1 MALISLGSLAA
12 AIFLGFFRKM
22 NTGLVCIGFA
32 LLLGKLAGIPDKE
45 IIGGFNYSLFLM
57 LLGVTY
63 LFGLAEW
70 NGTLK
75 LLTKKIT
82 VLAGKRTYLI
92 PVVMYLFATVLS
104 ALGPGTI
111 PTTAIMM
118 VFGMTLAVE
127 MKINPAMLAAI
138 IFLGAAGG
146 GMSPLAATGII
157 GLNLCEEFGLTG
169 IEAPLLVNGVFS
181 STVYAAVVYI
191 AFGGYKL
198 KSEKALKFSD
208 TASFNRAQ
216 IITLL
221 GICAMVGMVMIF
233 KVNVGLASFTAAMAL
248 SFFRVSDEGE
258 ALKRIPWG
266 TLLLI
271 CGVGVLMN
279 VIIVLGGIHLLS
291 ASLAS
296 IMNAATAT
304 AILGVTAG
312 VMSWFSSTSG
322 VVMPTLIPTVPHIIH
337 QMSIS
342 VNPVEWVTAI
352 SMVSNTAGISPLSTG
367 GALLVVYLASA
378 FRDKNAFR
386 ANVASVWTVLNL
398 VLMFTD
404 YEKGLY
410 NTEFFELLG
419 IGVIPLVIA
428 VYLGNKIHSMIN
440 QQMFNRLTYGLL
452 LAAGSM
458 IFV

>member
-1 MALISLGSLAA
+1 M
-12 AIFLGFFRKM
+12 
-22 NTGLVCIGFA
+22 
-32 LLLGKLAGIPDKE
+32 
-45 IIGGFNYSLFLM
+45 
-57 LLGVTY
+57 
-63 LFGLAEW
+63 
-70 NGTLK
+70 
-75 LLTKKIT
+75 
-82 VLAGKRTYLI
+82 
-92 PVVMYLFATVLS
+92 
-104 ALGPGTI
+104 
-111 PTTAIMM
+111 
-118 VFGMTLAVE
+118 
-127 MKINPAMLAAI
+127 
-138 IFLGAAGG
+138 
-146 GMSPLAATGII
+146 
-157 GLNLCEEFGLTG
+157 
-169 IEAPLLVNGVFS
+169 
-181 STVYAAVVYI
+181 YAAVVYI

-221 GICAMVGMVMIF
+221 GICAMVGMVMLF

-291 ASLAS
+291 VSLAS

-367 GALLVVYLASA
+367 GALALAAYSSEAGAAAGEMDRLFVKMFGISA
-378 FRDKNAFR
+378 
-386 ANVASVWTVLNL
+386 
-398 VLMFTD
+398 
-404 YEKGLY
+404 
-410 NTEFFELLG
+410 
-419 IGVIPLVIA
+419 IGVVTLSTLA
-428 VYLGNKIHSMIN
+428 YFG
-440 QQMFNRLTYGLL
+440 FYRWLL
-452 LAAGSM
+452 
-458 IFV
+458 

>member
-1 MALISLGSLAA
+1 MALLSLFSLAG

-32 LLLGKLAGIPDKE
+32 LLLGKIAGMADRD

-63 LFGLAEW
+63 LFGLAEI

-75 LLTKKIT
+75 LLTRKIT
-82 VLAGKRTYLI
+82 VLAGKHTYMI
-92 PVVMYLFATVLS
+92 PVVMYVFATVLS

-157 GLNLCEEFGLTG
+157 GLDLCQGFGLTG
-169 IEAPLLVNGVFS
+169 IELPLLVNGVLS
-181 STVYAAVVYI
+181 STVYAALVYI

-198 KSEKALKFSD
+198 KSDVVLQFSD
-208 TASFNRAQ
+208 IPAFNKEQ
-216 IITLL
+216 IVTLI
-221 GICAMVGMVMIF
+221 GIAGMVGLVMLF
-233 KVNVGLASFTAAMAL
+233 KVNVGLASFTVAMVL
-248 SFFRVSDEGE
+248 SFLRVSDEE
-258 ALKRIPWG
+258 QALKKIPWG

-279 VIIVLGGIHLLS
+279 VIISLGGIDLLS

-296 IMNAATAT
+296 VMSAKSATT
-304 AILGVTAG
+304 ILGVTAG

-322 VVMPTLIPTVPHIIH
+322 VVMPTLIPTIPHIIQ

-367 GALLVVYLASA
+367 GALA
-378 FRDKNAFR
+378 
-386 ANVASVWTVLNL
+386 
-398 VLMFTD
+398 
-404 YEKGLY
+404 
-410 NTEFFELLG
+410 
-419 IGVIPLVIA
+419 
-428 VYLGNKIHSMIN
+428 
-440 QQMFNRLTYGLL
+440 
-452 LAAGSM
+452 LAAYSAEAGAAAGELDRLFIKMFS
-458 IFV
+458 ISAAGVVTLSILAYFGFYRWLL

>member
-157 GLNLCEEFGLTG
+157 GLN
-169 IEAPLLVNGVFS
+169 GVFS

-291 ASLAS
+291 VSLAS

-367 GALLVVYLASA
+367 GALALAAYSSEAGAAAGEMDRLFVKMFGISA
-378 FRDKNAFR
+378 
-386 ANVASVWTVLNL
+386 
-398 VLMFTD
+398 
-404 YEKGLY
+404 
-410 NTEFFELLG
+410 
-419 IGVIPLVIA
+419 IGVVTLSTLA
-428 VYLGNKIHSMIN
+428 YFG
-440 QQMFNRLTYGLL
+440 FYRWLL
-452 LAAGSM
+452 
-458 IFV
+458 

>member
-1 MALISLGSLAA
+1 MALLSLFSLAG

-32 LLLGKLAGIPDKE
+32 LLLGKIAGMADRD

-63 LFGLAEW
+63 LFGLAEI

-75 LLTKKIT
+75 LLTRKIT
-82 VLAGKRTYLI
+82 VLAGKHTYMI
-92 PVVMYLFATVLS
+92 PVVMYVFATVLS

-157 GLNLCEEFGLTG
+157 GLDLCQEFGLTG
-169 IEAPLLVNGVFS
+169 IELPLLVNGVLS
-181 STVYAAVVYI
+181 STVYAALVYV

-198 KSEKALKFSD
+198 KSDVVLQFSD
-208 TASFNRAQ
+208 IPAFNKEQ
-216 IITLL
+216 IITLI
-221 GICAMVGMVMIF
+221 GIAVMVGLVMLF
-233 KVNVGLASFTAAMAL
+233 KVNVGLASFTVAMVL
-248 SFFRVSDEGE
+248 SFLRVSDEE
-258 ALKRIPWG
+258 QALKKIPWG

-279 VIIVLGGIHLLS
+279 VIISLGGIDLLS

-296 IMNAATAT
+296 VMSAKSATT
-304 AILGVTAG
+304 ILGVTAG

-322 VVMPTLIPTVPHIIH
+322 VVMPTLIPTIPHIIQ

-367 GALLVVYLASA
+367 GALA
-378 FRDKNAFR
+378 
-386 ANVASVWTVLNL
+386 
-398 VLMFTD
+398 
-404 YEKGLY
+404 
-410 NTEFFELLG
+410 
-419 IGVIPLVIA
+419 
-428 VYLGNKIHSMIN
+428 
-440 QQMFNRLTYGLL
+440 
-452 LAAGSM
+452 LAAYSAEAGAAAGELDRLFIKMFS
-458 IFV
+458 ISAAGVVTLSVLAYFGFYRWLL

>member
-1 MALISLGSLAA
+1 MALLSLASLA
-12 AIFLGFFRKM
+12 GAIFLGFFRKM

-32 LLLGKLAGIPDKE
+32 LLLGKMAGMADRD

-63 LFGLAEW
+63 LFGLAEI

-75 LLTKKIT
+75 LLTRKIT
-82 VLAGKRTYLI
+82 VLAGKHTYMI
-92 PVVMYLFATVLS
+92 PIVMYIFATVLS

-127 MKINPAMLAAI
+127 MGINPAMLAAI

-157 GLNLCEEFGLTG
+157 GLDLCEGFGLTG
-169 IEAPLLVNGVFS
+169 IELPLLVNGILS
-181 STVYAAVVYI
+181 STVYAALVYV

-198 KSEKALKFSD
+198 KSDVVLKFSD
-208 TASFNRAQ
+208 IPAFNKEQ
-216 IITLL
+216 IITLI
-221 GICAMVGMVMIF
+221 GIASMVGLVMLF
-233 KVNVGLASFTAAMAL
+233 KVNVGLASFTVAMIL
-248 SFFRVSDEGE
+248 SFLRVSDEE
-258 ALKRIPWG
+258 QALKKIPWG

-279 VIIVLGGIHLLS
+279 VIIALGGIDLLS

-296 IMNAATAT
+296 VMSANTAT
-304 AILGVTAG
+304 TILGVTAG

-322 VVMPTLIPTVPHIIH
+322 VVMPTLIPTIPHIIQ

-367 GALLVVYLASA
+367 GALA
-378 FRDKNAFR
+378 
-386 ANVASVWTVLNL
+386 
-398 VLMFTD
+398 
-404 YEKGLY
+404 
-410 NTEFFELLG
+410 
-419 IGVIPLVIA
+419 
-428 VYLGNKIHSMIN
+428 
-440 QQMFNRLTYGLL
+440 
-452 LAAGSM
+452 LAASSAEAGAAAGELDRLFIKMFS
-458 IFV
+458 ISAAGVVTLSILAYFGFYRWLL

>member
-1 MALISLGSLAA
+1 MALLSLFSLAG

-32 LLLGKLAGIPDKE
+32 LLLGKLAGMADRD

-63 LFGLAEW
+63 LFGLAEI

-75 LLTKKIT
+75 LLTRKIT
-82 VLAGKRTYLI
+82 VLAGKHTYMI
-92 PVVMYLFATVLS
+92 PVVMYIFATVLS

-157 GLNLCEEFGLTG
+157 GLDLCQGFGLTG
-169 IEAPLLVNGVFS
+169 IELPLLVNGVLS
-181 STVYAAVVYI
+181 STVYAALVYV

-198 KSEKALKFSD
+198 KSDVVLQFSD
-208 TASFNRAQ
+208 IPAFNKEQ
-216 IITLL
+216 IVTLI
-221 GICAMVGMVMIF
+221 GIAVMVGLVMLF
-233 KVNVGLASFTAAMAL
+233 KVNVGLASFTVAMVL
-248 SFFRVSDEGE
+248 SFLRVSDEE
-258 ALKRIPWG
+258 QALKKIPWG

-279 VIIVLGGIHLLS
+279 VIIALGGIDLLS

-296 IMNAATAT
+296 VMSAKTAT
-304 AILGVTAG
+304 TILGVTAG

-322 VVMPTLIPTVPHIIH
+322 VVMPTLIPTIPHIIQ

-367 GALLVVYLASA
+367 GALA
-378 FRDKNAFR
+378 
-386 ANVASVWTVLNL
+386 
-398 VLMFTD
+398 
-404 YEKGLY
+404 
-410 NTEFFELLG
+410 
-419 IGVIPLVIA
+419 
-428 VYLGNKIHSMIN
+428 
-440 QQMFNRLTYGLL
+440 
-452 LAAGSM
+452 LAAYSAEAGAAAGELDRLFIKMFS
-458 IFV
+458 ISAAGVVTLSILAYFGFYRWLL

>member
-221 GICAMVGMVMIF
+221 GICAMVGMVMLF

-291 ASLAS
+291 A
-296 IMNAATAT
+296 T

-352 SMVSNTAGISPLSTG
+352 SMVSNTAGSSPLSTG
-367 GALLVVYLASA
+367 GALALAAYSSEAGAAAGEMDRLFVKMFGISA
-378 FRDKNAFR
+378 
-386 ANVASVWTVLNL
+386 
-398 VLMFTD
+398 
-404 YEKGLY
+404 
-410 NTEFFELLG
+410 
-419 IGVIPLVIA
+419 IGVVTLSTLA
-428 VYLGNKIHSMIN
+428 YFG
-440 QQMFNRLTYGLL
+440 FYRWLL
-452 LAAGSM
+452 
-458 IFV
+458 

>member
-1 MALISLGSLAA
+1 MALLSLFSLAA

-32 LLLGKLAGIPDKE
+32 LLLGKIAGMADRD

-63 LFGLAEW
+63 LFGLAEI

-75 LLTKKIT
+75 LLTRKIT
-82 VLAGKRTYLI
+82 VLAGKHTYMI
-92 PVVMYLFATVLS
+92 PVVMYIFATVLS

-157 GLNLCEEFGLTG
+157 GLDLCQGFGLTG
-169 IEAPLLVNGVFS
+169 IEMPLLVNGILS
-181 STVYAAVVYI
+181 STVYAALVYV

-198 KSEKALKFSD
+198 KSDVVLKFSD
-208 TASFNRAQ
+208 IPAFNKEQ
-216 IITLL
+216 IITLI
-221 GICAMVGMVMIF
+221 GIASMVGLVLLF
-233 KVNVGLASFTAAMAL
+233 KVNVGLASFTVAMVL
-248 SFFRVSDEGE
+248 SFLRVSDEE
-258 ALKRIPWG
+258 QALKKIPWG

-279 VIIVLGGIHLLS
+279 VIIALGGIDLLS

-296 IMNAATAT
+296 VMSAKTAT
-304 AILGVTAG
+304 TILGVTAG

-322 VVMPTLIPTVPHIIH
+322 VVMPTLIPTIPHIIE

-367 GALLVVYLASA
+367 GALA
-378 FRDKNAFR
+378 
-386 ANVASVWTVLNL
+386 
-398 VLMFTD
+398 
-404 YEKGLY
+404 
-410 NTEFFELLG
+410 
-419 IGVIPLVIA
+419 
-428 VYLGNKIHSMIN
+428 
-440 QQMFNRLTYGLL
+440 
-452 LAAGSM
+452 LAAYSAEAGAAAGELDRLFIKMFS
-458 IFV
+458 ISAVGVVTLSILAYFGFYRWLL

>member
-1 MALISLGSLAA
+1 MALLSLFSLAG

-32 LLLGKLAGIPDKE
+32 LLLGKIAGMADRD

-63 LFGLAEW
+63 LFGLAEI

-75 LLTKKIT
+75 LLTRKIT
-82 VLAGKRTYLI
+82 VLAGKHTYMI
-92 PVVMYLFATVLS
+92 PVVMYVFATVLS

-157 GLNLCEEFGLTG
+157 GLDLCQGFGLTG
-169 IEAPLLVNGVFS
+169 IELPLLVNGVLS
-181 STVYAAVVYI
+181 STVYAALVYV

-198 KSEKALKFSD
+198 KSDVVLQFSD
-208 TASFNRAQ
+208 IPAFNKEQ
-216 IITLL
+216 IVTLI
-221 GICAMVGMVMIF
+221 GIAVMVGLVMLF
-233 KVNVGLASFTAAMAL
+233 KVNVGLASFTVAMVL
-248 SFFRVSDEGE
+248 SFLRVSDEE
-258 ALKRIPWG
+258 QALKKIPWG

-279 VIIVLGGIHLLS
+279 VIIALGGIDLLS

-296 IMNAATAT
+296 VMSAKTAT
-304 AILGVTAG
+304 TILGVTAG

-322 VVMPTLIPTVPHIIH
+322 VVMPTLIPTIPHIIQ

-367 GALLVVYLASA
+367 GALA
-378 FRDKNAFR
+378 
-386 ANVASVWTVLNL
+386 
-398 VLMFTD
+398 
-404 YEKGLY
+404 
-410 NTEFFELLG
+410 
-419 IGVIPLVIA
+419 
-428 VYLGNKIHSMIN
+428 
-440 QQMFNRLTYGLL
+440 
-452 LAAGSM
+452 LAAYSAEAGAAAGELDRLFIKMFS
-458 IFV
+458 ISAAGVVTLSVLAYFGFYRWLL

>member
-118 VFGMTLAVE
+118 VFGMTLAV
-127 MKINPAMLAAI
+127 I

-367 GALLVVYLASA
+367 GALALAAYSSEAGAAAGEMDRLFVKMFGISA
-378 FRDKNAFR
+378 
-386 ANVASVWTVLNL
+386 
-398 VLMFTD
+398 
-404 YEKGLY
+404 
-410 NTEFFELLG
+410 
-419 IGVIPLVIA
+419 IGVVTLSTLA
-428 VYLGNKIHSMIN
+428 YFG
-440 QQMFNRLTYGLL
+440 FYRWLL
-452 LAAGSM
+452 
-458 IFV
+458 

>member
-1 MALISLGSLAA
+1 MALLSLFSLAG

-32 LLLGKLAGIPDKE
+32 LLLGKIAGMADRD

-63 LFGLAEW
+63 LFGLAEI

-75 LLTKKIT
+75 LLTRKIT
-82 VLAGKRTYLI
+82 VLAGKHTYMI
-92 PVVMYLFATVLS
+92 PVVMYVFATVLS

-157 GLNLCEEFGLTG
+157 GLDLCQGFGLTG
-169 IEAPLLVNGVFS
+169 IELPLLVNGVLS
-181 STVYAAVVYI
+181 STVYAALVYV

-198 KSEKALKFSD
+198 KSDVVLQFSD
-208 TASFNRAQ
+208 IPAFNKEQ
-216 IITLL
+216 IVTLI
-221 GICAMVGMVMIF
+221 GIANMVGLVMLF
-233 KVNVGLASFTAAMAL
+233 KVNVGLASFTVAMVL
-248 SFFRVSDEGE
+248 SFLRVSDEE
-258 ALKRIPWG
+258 QALKKIPWG

-279 VIIVLGGIHLLS
+279 VIIALGGIDLLS

-296 IMNAATAT
+296 VMSAKTAT
-304 AILGVTAG
+304 TILGVTAG

-322 VVMPTLIPTVPHIIH
+322 VVMPTLIPTIPHIIQ

-367 GALLVVYLASA
+367 GALA
-378 FRDKNAFR
+378 
-386 ANVASVWTVLNL
+386 
-398 VLMFTD
+398 
-404 YEKGLY
+404 
-410 NTEFFELLG
+410 
-419 IGVIPLVIA
+419 
-428 VYLGNKIHSMIN
+428 
-440 QQMFNRLTYGLL
+440 
-452 LAAGSM
+452 LAAYSAEAGAAAGELDRLFIKMFS
-458 IFV
+458 ISAAGVVTLSILAYFGFYRWLL

>member
-1 MALISLGSLAA
+1 MALLSLFSLAA

-32 LLLGKLAGIPDKE
+32 LLLGKIAGMADRD

-63 LFGLAEW
+63 LFGLAEI

-75 LLTKKIT
+75 LLTRKIT
-82 VLAGKRTYLI
+82 VLAGKHTYMI
-92 PVVMYLFATVLS
+92 PVVMYIFATVLS

-157 GLNLCEEFGLTG
+157 GLDLCQGFGLTG
-169 IEAPLLVNGVFS
+169 IEMPLLVNGILS
-181 STVYAAVVYI
+181 STVYAALVYV

-198 KSEKALKFSD
+198 KSDVVLKFSD
-208 TASFNRAQ
+208 IPAFNKEQ
-216 IITLL
+216 IITLI
-221 GICAMVGMVMIF
+221 GIASMVGLVLLF
-233 KVNVGLASFTAAMAL
+233 KVNVGLASFTVAMVL
-248 SFFRVSDEGE
+248 SFLRVSDEE
-258 ALKRIPWG
+258 QALKKIPWG

-279 VIIVLGGIHLLS
+279 VIIALGGIDLLS

-296 IMNAATAT
+296 VMSAKTAT

-322 VVMPTLIPTVPHIIH
+322 VVMPTLIPTIPHIIE

-367 GALLVVYLASA
+367 GALA
-378 FRDKNAFR
+378 
-386 ANVASVWTVLNL
+386 
-398 VLMFTD
+398 
-404 YEKGLY
+404 
-410 NTEFFELLG
+410 
-419 IGVIPLVIA
+419 
-428 VYLGNKIHSMIN
+428 
-440 QQMFNRLTYGLL
+440 
-452 LAAGSM
+452 LAAYSAEAGAAAGELDRLFIKMFS
-458 IFV
+458 ISAVGVVTLSILAYFGFYRWLL

>member
-1 MALISLGSLAA
+1 MALLSLFSLAA

-32 LLLGKLAGIPDKE
+32 LLLGKIAGMADRD

-63 LFGLAEW
+63 LFGLAEI

-75 LLTKKIT
+75 LLTRKIT
-82 VLAGKRTYLI
+82 VLAGKHTYMI
-92 PVVMYLFATVLS
+92 PVVMYVFATVLS

-157 GLNLCEEFGLTG
+157 GLDLCQGFGLTG
-169 IEAPLLVNGVFS
+169 IELPLLVNGVLS
-181 STVYAAVVYI
+181 STVYAALVYV

-198 KSEKALKFSD
+198 KSDVVLQFSD
-208 TASFNRAQ
+208 IPAFNKEQIVTLIGIAS
-216 IITLL
+216 
-221 GICAMVGMVMIF
+221 MVGLVMLF
-233 KVNVGLASFTAAMAL
+233 KVNVGLASFTVAMVL
-248 SFFRVSDEGE
+248 SFLRVSDEE
-258 ALKRIPWG
+258 QALKKIPWG

-279 VIIVLGGIHLLS
+279 VIIALGGIDLLS

-296 IMNAATAT
+296 VMSAKTAT
-304 AILGVTAG
+304 TILGVTAG

-322 VVMPTLIPTVPHIIH
+322 VVMPTLIPTIPHIIQ

-367 GALLVVYLASA
+367 GALA
-378 FRDKNAFR
+378 
-386 ANVASVWTVLNL
+386 
-398 VLMFTD
+398 
-404 YEKGLY
+404 
-410 NTEFFELLG
+410 
-419 IGVIPLVIA
+419 
-428 VYLGNKIHSMIN
+428 
-440 QQMFNRLTYGLL
+440 
-452 LAAGSM
+452 LAAYSA
-458 IFV
+458 

>member
-1 MALISLGSLAA
+1 MALLSLFSLAG

-32 LLLGKLAGIPDKE
+32 LLLGKIAGMADRD

-63 LFGLAEW
+63 LFGLAEI

-75 LLTKKIT
+75 LLTRKIT
-82 VLAGKRTYLI
+82 VLAGKHTYMI
-92 PVVMYLFATVLS
+92 PVVMYVFATVLS

-157 GLNLCEEFGLTG
+157 GLDLCQGFGLTG
-169 IEAPLLVNGVFS
+169 IELPLLVNGVLS
-181 STVYAAVVYI
+181 STVYAALVYV

-198 KSEKALKFSD
+198 KSDVVLQFSD
-208 TASFNRAQ
+208 IPAFNKKQ
-216 IITLL
+216 IITLI
-221 GICAMVGMVMIF
+221 GIAVMVGLVMLF
-233 KVNVGLASFTAAMAL
+233 KVNVGLASFTVAMVL
-248 SFFRVSDEGE
+248 SFLRVSDEE
-258 ALKRIPWG
+258 QALKKIPWG

-279 VIIVLGGIHLLS
+279 VIIALGGIDLLS

-296 IMNAATAT
+296 VMSAKTAT
-304 AILGVTAG
+304 TILGVTAG

-322 VVMPTLIPTVPHIIH
+322 VVMPTLIPTIPHIIQ

-367 GALLVVYLASA
+367 GALA
-378 FRDKNAFR
+378 
-386 ANVASVWTVLNL
+386 
-398 VLMFTD
+398 
-404 YEKGLY
+404 
-410 NTEFFELLG
+410 
-419 IGVIPLVIA
+419 
-428 VYLGNKIHSMIN
+428 
-440 QQMFNRLTYGLL
+440 
-452 LAAGSM
+452 LAAYSAEAGAAAGELDRLFIKMFS
-458 IFV
+458 ISAAGVVTLSILAYFGFYRWLL

>member
-1 MALISLGSLAA
+1 MSQNENYTHEFQVWRKHMALLSLASLA
-12 AIFLGFFRKM
+12 GAIFLGFFRKM

-32 LLLGKLAGIPDKE
+32 LLLGKMAGMADRD

-63 LFGLAEW
+63 LFGLAEI

-75 LLTKKIT
+75 LLTRKIT
-82 VLAGKRTYLI
+82 VLAGKHTYMI
-92 PVVMYLFATVLS
+92 PIVMYIFATVLS

-127 MKINPAMLAAI
+127 MGINPAMLAAI

-157 GLNLCEEFGLTG
+157 GLDLCEGFGLTG
-169 IEAPLLVNGVFS
+169 IELPLLVNGILS
-181 STVYAAVVYI
+181 STVYAALVYV

-198 KSEKALKFSD
+198 KSDVVLQFSD
-208 TASFNRAQ
+208 IPAFNKEQ
-216 IITLL
+216 IITLI
-221 GICAMVGMVMIF
+221 GIASMVGLVMLF
-233 KVNVGLASFTAAMAL
+233 KVNVGLASFTVAMIL
-248 SFFRVSDEGE
+248 SFLRVSDEE
-258 ALKRIPWG
+258 QALKKIPWG

-279 VIIVLGGIHLLS
+279 VIIALGGIDLLS

-296 IMNAATAT
+296 VMSANTAT
-304 AILGVTAG
+304 TILGVTAG

-322 VVMPTLIPTVPHIIH
+322 VVMPTLIPTIPHIIQ

-367 GALLVVYLASA
+367 GALA
-378 FRDKNAFR
+378 
-386 ANVASVWTVLNL
+386 
-398 VLMFTD
+398 
-404 YEKGLY
+404 
-410 NTEFFELLG
+410 
-419 IGVIPLVIA
+419 
-428 VYLGNKIHSMIN
+428 
-440 QQMFNRLTYGLL
+440 
-452 LAAGSM
+452 LAAYSAEAGAAAGELDRLFIKMFS
-458 IFV
+458 ISAAGVVTLSILAYFGFYRWLL

>member
-1 MALISLGSLAA
+1 MALLSLFSLAG

-32 LLLGKLAGIPDKE
+32 LLLGKIAGMADRD

-63 LFGLAEW
+63 LFGLAEI

-75 LLTKKIT
+75 LLTRKIT
-82 VLAGKRTYLI
+82 VLAGKHTYMI
-92 PVVMYLFATVLS
+92 PVVMYVFATVLS

-157 GLNLCEEFGLTG
+157 GLDLCQGFGLTG
-169 IEAPLLVNGVFS
+169 IELPLLVNGVLS
-181 STVYAAVVYI
+181 STVYAALVYV

-198 KSEKALKFSD
+198 KSDVVLQFSD
-208 TASFNRAQ
+208 IPAFNKEQ
-216 IITLL
+216 IITLI
-221 GICAMVGMVMIF
+221 GIAVMVGLVMLF
-233 KVNVGLASFTAAMAL
+233 KVNVGLASFTVAMVL
-248 SFFRVSDEGE
+248 SFLRVSDEE
-258 ALKRIPWG
+258 QALKKIPWG

-279 VIIVLGGIHLLS
+279 VIIALGGIDLLS

-296 IMNAATAT
+296 VMSAKTAT
-304 AILGVTAG
+304 TILGVTAG

-322 VVMPTLIPTVPHIIH
+322 VVMPTLIPTIPHIIQ

-367 GALLVVYLASA
+367 GALA
-378 FRDKNAFR
+378 
-386 ANVASVWTVLNL
+386 
-398 VLMFTD
+398 
-404 YEKGLY
+404 
-410 NTEFFELLG
+410 
-419 IGVIPLVIA
+419 
-428 VYLGNKIHSMIN
+428 
-440 QQMFNRLTYGLL
+440 
-452 LAAGSM
+452 LAAYSAEAGAAAGELDRLFIKMFS
-458 IFV
+458 ISAAGVVTLSVLAYFGFYRWLL

>member
-1 MALISLGSLAA
+1 MALLSLFSLAG

-32 LLLGKLAGIPDKE
+32 LLLGKIAGMADRD

-63 LFGLAEW
+63 LFGLAEI

-75 LLTKKIT
+75 LLTRKIT
-82 VLAGKRTYLI
+82 VLAGKHTYMI
-92 PVVMYLFATVLS
+92 PVVMYVFATVLS

-157 GLNLCEEFGLTG
+157 GLDLCQGFGLTG
-169 IEAPLLVNGVFS
+169 IELPLLVNGVLS
-181 STVYAAVVYI
+181 STVYAALVYV

-198 KSEKALKFSD
+198 KSDVVLQFSD
-208 TASFNRAQ
+208 IPAFNKEQ
-216 IITLL
+216 IITLI
-221 GICAMVGMVMIF
+221 GIAGMVGLVLLF
-233 KVNVGLASFTAAMAL
+233 KVNVGLASFTVAMVL
-248 SFFRVSDEGE
+248 SFLRVSDEE
-258 ALKRIPWG
+258 QALKKIPWG

-279 VIIVLGGIHLLS
+279 VIIALGGIDLLS

-296 IMNAATAT
+296 VMSAKSATT
-304 AILGVTAG
+304 ILGVTAG

-322 VVMPTLIPTVPHIIH
+322 VVMPTLIPTIPHIIE

-367 GALLVVYLASA
+367 GALA
-378 FRDKNAFR
+378 
-386 ANVASVWTVLNL
+386 
-398 VLMFTD
+398 
-404 YEKGLY
+404 
-410 NTEFFELLG
+410 
-419 IGVIPLVIA
+419 
-428 VYLGNKIHSMIN
+428 
-440 QQMFNRLTYGLL
+440 
-452 LAAGSM
+452 LAAYSAEAGAAAGELDRLFIKMFS
-458 IFV
+458 ISAAGVVTLSILAYFGFYRWLL

>member
-1 MALISLGSLAA
+1 MALLSLFSLAG

-32 LLLGKLAGIPDKE
+32 LLLGKIAGMADRD

-63 LFGLAEW
+63 LFGLAEI

-75 LLTKKIT
+75 LLTRKIT
-82 VLAGKRTYLI
+82 VLAGKHTYMI
-92 PVVMYLFATVLS
+92 PIVMYIFATVLS

-127 MKINPAMLAAI
+127 MGINPAMLAAI

-157 GLNLCEEFGLTG
+157 GLDLCEGFGLTG
-169 IEAPLLVNGVFS
+169 IELPLLVNGILS
-181 STVYAAVVYI
+181 STVYAALVYV

-198 KSEKALKFSD
+198 KSDVVLKFSD
-208 TASFNRAQ
+208 IPAFNKEQ
-216 IITLL
+216 IITLI
-221 GICAMVGMVMIF
+221 GIASMVGLVMLF
-233 KVNVGLASFTAAMAL
+233 KVNVGLASFTVAMIL
-248 SFFRVSDEGE
+248 SFLRVSDEE
-258 ALKRIPWG
+258 QALKKIPWG

-279 VIIVLGGIHLLS
+279 VIIALGGIDLLS

-296 IMNAATAT
+296 VMSANTAT
-304 AILGVTAG
+304 TILGVTAG

-322 VVMPTLIPTVPHIIH
+322 VVMPTLIPTIPHIIQ

-367 GALLVVYLASA
+367 GALALAAYSA
-378 FRDKNAFR
+378 EAGAAAGELDRLFIK
-386 ANVASVWTVLNL
+386 
-398 VLMFTD
+398 MFS
-404 YEKGLY
+404 
-410 NTEFFELLG
+410 
-419 IGVIPLVIA
+419 ISAAGVITLSVLA
-428 VYLGNKIHSMIN
+428 YFG
-440 QQMFNRLTYGLL
+440 FYRWLL
-452 LAAGSM
+452 
-458 IFV
+458 

>member
-1 MALISLGSLAA
+1 MALLSLFSLAG

-32 LLLGKLAGIPDKE
+32 LLLGKIAGMADRD

-63 LFGLAEW
+63 LFGLAEI

-75 LLTKKIT
+75 LLTRKIT
-82 VLAGKRTYLI
+82 VLAGKHTYMI
-92 PVVMYLFATVLS
+92 PVVMYVFATVLS

-157 GLNLCEEFGLTG
+157 GLDLCQGFGLTG
-169 IEAPLLVNGVFS
+169 IELPLLVNGVLS
-181 STVYAAVVYI
+181 STVYAALVYV

-198 KSEKALKFSD
+198 KSDVVLHFSD
-208 TASFNRAQ
+208 IPAFNKEQ
-216 IITLL
+216 IITLI
-221 GICAMVGMVMIF
+221 GIAVMVGLVMLF
-233 KVNVGLASFTAAMAL
+233 KVNVGLASFTVAMVL
-248 SFFRVSDEGE
+248 SFLRVSDEE
-258 ALKRIPWG
+258 QALKKIPWG

-279 VIIVLGGIHLLS
+279 VIISLGGIDLLS

-296 IMNAATAT
+296 VMSAKSATT
-304 AILGVTAG
+304 ILGVTAG

-322 VVMPTLIPTVPHIIH
+322 VVMPTLIPTIPHIIQ

-367 GALLVVYLASA
+367 GALA
-378 FRDKNAFR
+378 
-386 ANVASVWTVLNL
+386 
-398 VLMFTD
+398 
-404 YEKGLY
+404 
-410 NTEFFELLG
+410 
-419 IGVIPLVIA
+419 
-428 VYLGNKIHSMIN
+428 
-440 QQMFNRLTYGLL
+440 
-452 LAAGSM
+452 LAAYSAEAGAAAGELDRLFIKMFS
-458 IFV
+458 ISAAGVVTLSILAYFGFYRWLL

>member
-1 MALISLGSLAA
+1 MALLSLFSLAG

-32 LLLGKLAGIPDKE
+32 LLLGKIAGMADRD

-63 LFGLAEW
+63 LFGLAEI

-75 LLTKKIT
+75 LLTRKIT
-82 VLAGKRTYLI
+82 VLAGKHTYMI
-92 PVVMYLFATVLS
+92 PVVMYVFATVLS

-157 GLNLCEEFGLTG
+157 GLDLCQGFGLTG
-169 IEAPLLVNGVFS
+169 IELPLLVNGVLS
-181 STVYAAVVYI
+181 STVYAALVYV

-198 KSEKALKFSD
+198 KSDVVLQFSD
-208 TASFNRAQ
+208 IPAFNKEQ
-216 IITLL
+216 IITLI
-221 GICAMVGMVMIF
+221 GIASMVGLVLLF
-233 KVNVGLASFTAAMAL
+233 KVNVGLASFTVAMVL
-248 SFFRVSDEGE
+248 SFLRVSDEE
-258 ALKRIPWG
+258 QALKKIPWG

-279 VIIVLGGIHLLS
+279 VIIALGGIDLLS

-296 IMNAATAT
+296 VMSAKSATT
-304 AILGVTAG
+304 ILGVTAG

-322 VVMPTLIPTVPHIIH
+322 VVMPTLIPTIPHIIE

-367 GALLVVYLASA
+367 GALA
-378 FRDKNAFR
+378 
-386 ANVASVWTVLNL
+386 
-398 VLMFTD
+398 
-404 YEKGLY
+404 
-410 NTEFFELLG
+410 
-419 IGVIPLVIA
+419 
-428 VYLGNKIHSMIN
+428 
-440 QQMFNRLTYGLL
+440 
-452 LAAGSM
+452 LAAYSAEAGAAAGELDRLFIKMFS
-458 IFV
+458 ISAAGVVTLSILAYFGFYRWLL

>member
-1 MALISLGSLAA
+1 MALLSLFSLAG

-32 LLLGKLAGIPDKE
+32 LLLGKIAGMADRD

-63 LFGLAEW
+63 LFGLAEI

-75 LLTKKIT
+75 LLTRKIT
-82 VLAGKRTYLI
+82 VLAGKHTYMI
-92 PVVMYLFATVLS
+92 PVVMYVFATVLS

-157 GLNLCEEFGLTG
+157 GLDLCQGFGLTG
-169 IEAPLLVNGVFS
+169 IELPLLVNGVLS
-181 STVYAAVVYI
+181 STVYAALVYV

-198 KSEKALKFSD
+198 KSDVILQFSD
-208 TASFNRAQ
+208 IPAFNKEQIVTLIGIAS
-216 IITLL
+216 
-221 GICAMVGMVMIF
+221 MVGLVMLF
-233 KVNVGLASFTAAMAL
+233 KVNVGLASFTVAMVL
-248 SFFRVSDEGE
+248 SFLRVSDEE
-258 ALKRIPWG
+258 QALKKIPWG

-279 VIIVLGGIHLLS
+279 VIIALGGIDLLS

-296 IMNAATAT
+296 VMSAKTAT
-304 AILGVTAG
+304 TILGVTAG

-322 VVMPTLIPTVPHIIH
+322 VVMPTLIPTIPHIIQ

-367 GALLVVYLASA
+367 GALA
-378 FRDKNAFR
+378 
-386 ANVASVWTVLNL
+386 
-398 VLMFTD
+398 
-404 YEKGLY
+404 
-410 NTEFFELLG
+410 
-419 IGVIPLVIA
+419 
-428 VYLGNKIHSMIN
+428 
-440 QQMFNRLTYGLL
+440 
-452 LAAGSM
+452 LAAYSAEAGAAAGELDRLFIKMFS
-458 IFV
+458 ISAAGVVTLSVLAYFGFYRWLL

>member
-1 MALISLGSLAA
+1 MALLSLFSLAG

-32 LLLGKLAGIPDKE
+32 LLLGKIAGMADRD

-63 LFGLAEW
+63 LFGLAEI

-75 LLTKKIT
+75 LLTRKIT
-82 VLAGKRTYLI
+82 VLAGKHTYMI
-92 PVVMYLFATVLS
+92 PVVMYVFATVLS

-157 GLNLCEEFGLTG
+157 GLDLCQGFGLTG
-169 IEAPLLVNGVFS
+169 IELPLLVNGVLS
-181 STVYAAVVYI
+181 STVYAALVYV

-198 KSEKALKFSD
+198 KSDVVLQFSD
-208 TASFNRAQ
+208 IPAFNKEQ
-216 IITLL
+216 IITLI
-221 GICAMVGMVMIF
+221 GIAVMVGLVMLF
-233 KVNVGLASFTAAMAL
+233 KVNVGLASFTVAMVL
-248 SFFRVSDEGE
+248 SFLRVSDEE
-258 ALKRIPWG
+258 QALKKIPWG

-279 VIIVLGGIHLLS
+279 VIIALGGIDLLS

-296 IMNAATAT
+296 VMSAKTAT
-304 AILGVTAG
+304 TILGVTAG

-322 VVMPTLIPTVPHIIH
+322 VVMPTLIPTIPHIIQ

-367 GALLVVYLASA
+367 GALA
-378 FRDKNAFR
+378 
-386 ANVASVWTVLNL
+386 
-398 VLMFTD
+398 
-404 YEKGLY
+404 
-410 NTEFFELLG
+410 
-419 IGVIPLVIA
+419 
-428 VYLGNKIHSMIN
+428 
-440 QQMFNRLTYGLL
+440 
-452 LAAGSM
+452 LAAYSAEAGAAAGELDRLFIKMFS
-458 IFV
+458 ISAAGVVTLSILAYFGFYRWLL

>member
-1 MALISLGSLAA
+1 MALLSLFSLAA

-32 LLLGKLAGIPDKE
+32 LLLGKIAGMADRD

-63 LFGLAEW
+63 LFGLAEI

-75 LLTKKIT
+75 LLTRKIT
-82 VLAGKRTYLI
+82 VLAGKHTYMI
-92 PVVMYLFATVLS
+92 PVVMYVFATVLS

-157 GLNLCEEFGLTG
+157 GLDLCEGFGLTG
-169 IEAPLLVNGVFS
+169 IELPLLVNGILS
-181 STVYAAVVYI
+181 STVYAALVYV

-198 KSEKALKFSD
+198 KSDVVLKFSD
-208 TASFNRAQ
+208 IPAFNKEQ
-216 IITLL
+216 IITLI
-221 GICAMVGMVMIF
+221 GIASMVGLVLLF
-233 KVNVGLASFTAAMAL
+233 KVNVGLASFTVAMVL
-248 SFFRVSDEGE
+248 SFLRVSDEE
-258 ALKRIPWG
+258 QALKKIPWG

-279 VIIVLGGIHLLS
+279 VIIALGGIDLLS

-296 IMNAATAT
+296 VMSAKTAT

-322 VVMPTLIPTVPHIIH
+322 VVMPTLIPTIPHIIE

-367 GALLVVYLASA
+367 GALA
-378 FRDKNAFR
+378 
-386 ANVASVWTVLNL
+386 
-398 VLMFTD
+398 
-404 YEKGLY
+404 
-410 NTEFFELLG
+410 
-419 IGVIPLVIA
+419 
-428 VYLGNKIHSMIN
+428 
-440 QQMFNRLTYGLL
+440 
-452 LAAGSM
+452 LAAYSAEAGVAAGELDRLFIKMFS
-458 IFV
+458 ISAVGVVTLSILAYFGFYRWLL